1 MSEKYLLL
9 LDYSRGIIKPIP
21 LTPEELTN
29 DRIVIVIDELNE
41 CVWIW
46 RGSSTSM
53 IESRA
58 AERKARSITS
68 IGFHMPGS
76 GLKIGGPTVSRIEI
90 VNGQTLDDPETK
102 QTYDLLMFTLSQ
114 QFVIQDEKLGGFT
127 GAFIPPASLPSA
139 PLPGEAASAPLPSEV
154 VPSASPNPE
163 TAQPVAATPVSSVES
178 STPSSSTSPTST
190 EAVESSSPAPSGD
203 LSVVRVGI
211 LISSVLEFF
220 SSVFC
225 AIKRGE
231 DSVLYSIEDSDG
243 ILCEVEVKGGSIRF
257 LQSYNFR
264 GKREDILALL
274 QKRLASAGL

>member
-1 MSEKYLLL
+1 MSEKYILL

-29 DRIVIVIDELNE
+29 DRIAIIIDELNE

-46 RGSSTSM
+46 RGSNTSM

-68 IGFHMPGS
+68 IGFHMPRS

-90 VNGQTLDDPETK
+90 VNGQTLDDPDTK

-114 QFVIQDEKLGGFT
+114 QFVIQDETLGGFT

-163 TAQPVAATPVSSVES
+163 TAAPVAATPVSSVES
-178 STPSSSTSPTST
+178 STPSSSTTPTST
-190 EAVESSSPAPSGD
+190 EAVESSSPAPSGE

-211 LISSVLEFF
+211 LISSVLEYF
-220 SSVFC
+220 SSVYC